1 MGEKKKLPIGE
12 EFFRNIR
19 TKGFYYVDKT
29 DFISELVKTRGSVNL
44 FTRPRRF
51 GKSLNLDMLKAFF
64 EIGTDA
70 RLFEGLKIEEEKEL
84 CEQYLGKY
92 PVISISLK
100 DVGGE
105 DFQTAYE
112 TLCTVVS
119 EEAARLDFLME
130 SDRLMQYDKEKFERL
145 AENRLEKIPE
155 LQNSLKLLT
164 RLLHKH
170 YRKSVV
176 VLIDEYD
183 VPLDKAYQNGYYPQM
198 VNLIRSFLSQVLK
211 TNENLEFAVITGCLQ
226 IAKESIFTGLNNF
239 KVRTVSDVRFA
250 EHFGF
255 TDREVKE
262 LLEYYDLSDK
272 LELFKEWYDGYRF
285 GEAHVYCPWDVLNQC
300 DKFCESGNA
309 RMESHWENSSSNNIV
324 KEILEHSNETT
335 KAEIEALISGEYVEK
350 SLISGLT
357 YSDFDSK
364 EPQKKQMYLWS
375 VLFAAG
381 YLTDAGKPAGKVHRL
396 VIPNKEILG
405 IYEERI
411 LFWFGTRAVSN
422 TERWKK
428 FCTAVKEGDGE
439 TFQQLFNSFMEDSIS
454 IRDTFTRKEMKENF
468 YHGMLL
474 GLLKTED
481 SWIVKSNAEAGI
493 GYTDIMIR
501 IPAEKIGCIM
511 EVKYAEEG
519 AFEATCQKAMKQ
531 IEDGGYEAALKHEGM
546 EIVHKLG
553 IACYKKSCKIVYER
567 SKVRTQDMPPAEF
580 EAELREAIRENNR
593 ANEEADRKSAELE
606 TKEIDEREWGVIH
619 H

>member
-1 MGEKKKLPIGE
+1 MIEKKKLPIGE

-29 DFISELVKTRGSVNL
+29 GFISELLKTRGSVNL

-51 GKSLNLDMLKAFF
+51 GKSLNIDMLKTFF
-64 EIGTDA
+64 EFGTDA
-70 RLFEGLKIEEEKEL
+70 ALFEGLGIAAEKEL
-84 CEQYLGKY
+84 CEQHMGKY

-119 EEAARLDFLME
+119 EEAARLDFLLE
-130 SDRLMQYDKEKFERL
+130 SERLMQYDKVKFERL
-145 AENRLEKIPE
+145 AENRLEKPSE
-155 LQNSLKLLT
+155 LHNSLKLLT
-164 RLLHKH
+164 RLLRRH
-170 YRKSVV
+170 YGTSVV

-198 VNLIRSFLSQVLK
+198 VNLIRSVLSQVLK

-250 EHFGF
+250 EYFGF

-262 LLEYYDLSDK
+262 LLDYYDLGDK
-272 LELFKEWYDGYRF
+272 FELFQEWYDGYRF
-285 GEAHVYCPWDVLNQC
+285 GETHIYCPWDVLNQC
-300 DKFCESGNA
+300 DKFCESRSA
-309 RMESHWENSSSNNIV
+309 RMESHWENSSSNRIV

-335 KAEIEALISGEYVEK
+335 RAEIEALISGEYVEK

-357 YSDFDSK
+357 YSDFENE
-364 EPQKKQMYLWS
+364 EPQKRQTHLWS
-375 VLFAAG
+375 ILFATG
-381 YLTDAGKPAGKVHRL
+381 YLTDAVRPAGKIHRI
-396 VIPNKEILG
+396 VIPNREIRG

-411 LFWFGTRAVSN
+411 LSWFETKTVSN

-428 FCTAVKEGDGE
+428 FCSAVKEGDGAA
-439 TFQQLFNSFMEDSIS
+439 FQSLFNSFMDDSIS
-454 IRDTFTRKEMKENF
+454 IRDTFIRKEMKENF

-474 GLLKTED
+474 GLMRAEE
-481 SWIVKSNAEAGI
+481 SWIVKSNAESGT
-493 GYTDIMIR
+493 GYMDIMIR

-511 EVKYAEEG
+511 EVKYAEDG
-519 AFEATCQKAMKQ
+519 TFETACKKAMKQ
-531 IEDGGYEAALKHEGM
+531 IEDEGYTAALEQEG
-546 EIVHKLG
+546 IQVIHKFG
-553 IACYKKSCKIVYER
+553 IACHKKRCKVLYNKAVIRSGDPIER
-567 SKVRTQDMPPAEF
+567 
-580 EAELREAIRENNR
+580 
-593 ANEEADRKSAELE
+593 
-606 TKEIDEREWGVIH
+606 
-619 H
+619 